1 MYSGPERSNTRS
13 EKTQEMQKAERRKT
27 EFKKEANNKRKKLRN
42 GSDLGDDS
50 PPLSIPFSY
59 KLIYFY

>member
-1 MYSGPERSNTRS
+1 
-13 EKTQEMQKAERRKT
+13 MQKAERRKT